1 MQAATTT
8 APSLH
13 VLVRREDIDPARLA
27 GRVVVVID
35 VLFASSTIVH
45 ALGAGAAAV
54 YPARDDDD
62 VRAAAA
68 DRPGGVVAGE
78 YMARTLPGRAPATPL
93 ALAQRVVAGGQ
104 LVYLTTNGTRA
115 IAACAGAAAV
125 YVGALGNAGA
135 LARHVADRHPGR
147 PVLLLCAGSLGRFSL
162 EDFIGAGHLAR
173 ALRAAGE
180 YAPSDAALAA
190 EFASLGIEPGEAL
203 AVSRV
208 GRLLAGAGLEAEI
221 AHAARCDTCAVV
233 PVLRDGVLVRA
244 DA

>member
-1 MQAATTT
+1 MQLDATT

-54 YPARDDDD
+54 YPARDDGDA
-62 VRAAAA
+62 RGAAAG
-68 DRPGGVVAGE
+68 RPGAVVAGE
-78 YMARTLPGRAPATPL
+78 YMARTLPGHVPATPL
-93 ALAQRVVAGGQ
+93 ALALHVVAGGE

-115 IAACAGAAAV
+115 IAACAGAGAV

-135 LARHVADRHPGR
+135 LARHVVARHPGQ

-173 ALRAAGE
+173 ALRAAGD

-190 EFASLGIEPGEAL
+190 ESASLGIDPDAAL
-203 AVSRV
+203 AASRV
-208 GRLLAGAGLEAEI
+208 GRMLARAGLEAEI
-221 AHAARCDTCAVV
+221 AHAARCDTSEVV
-233 PVLRDGVLVRA
+233 PVLRDGVLLRA